1 MVPVWGHEPAHA
13 GGGGGA
19 VEGRGRDALLVVG
32 KSATM
37 MAEFCYF
44 LGVHTSVTHKTK
56 IAQRQPLPPNRCNN
70 FTTIITIYQ

>member
-1 MVPVWGHEPAHA
+1 MNQRMPAA
-13 GGGGGA
+13 A
-19 VEGRGRDALLVVG
+19 AAAQLKAGRDALLVVG